1 MNKEIFLKR
10 MSILNIKG
18 IRSLNINFD
27 GQETVICGENGT
39 GKTTILD
46 AFLWLLFGKD
56 STNRADSNFNI
67 KTLDSDGKPILKM
80 DHEVSATLIVNG
92 NEVTLK
98 RSYKEKW
105 GIGSNAGKLT
115 NHFTEF
121 YVNDVKLGTKKEY
134 DSEVSAIIPE
144 DVFRMVTNPLYF
156 PNLPGETQKA
166 MLMDM
171 AGNVSDQDIAAI
183 KPEFLELLSQLTG
196 RTLAQYKK
204 EISAK
209 KNAIKDEIAGIPGR
223 VDEVNRAIPV
233 GEDWKGLEAEL
244 KDKQTKL
251 QDIDSQLIDKS
262 KLSEAENNRKVG
274 IQKQIGEK
282 RLERSNI
289 ENKIRS
295 EASDTNNKARAAIVD
310 FDYKIN
316 TITSEIDRVHR
327 DNSGI
332 DRMIESVNTQLNTLR
347 AKYKEINA
355 EQLNIPEGEFMC
367 PTCKRPLEVADIEAK
382 QNELHANFNQRK
394 SERLQ
399 ANQADG
405 KGKAT
410 ELKELQCKKDQN
422 LVKISDL
429 ENQITTL
436 KGQKQFQE
444 ESLPAAQDANSI
456 IQADQSWIALGNQI
470 SDLENQMSVE
480 STPVDNSELKE
491 GKQVLTESID
501 ALKKRLSKREIIENS
516 HKRIAE
522 LEDILAKNNQALFD
536 LERMEFI
543 ALDFQKAKDNE
554 LMSRINGMF
563 QLVSFNF
570 ISEQLNGNEKL
581 TCVCTVNGTPYPDVN
596 NAGKINAGLD
606 IINAICRSK
615 GISAPIFIDNRES
628 VNDLL
633 PTISQVINLSVSRHK
648 RLVMKTNSMF
658 EDETTEF
665 VEL

>member
-27 GQETVICGENGT
+27 GKETVICGENGT

-67 KTLDSDGKPILKM
+67 KTLDFDGKAILKQ

-105 GIGSNAGKLT
+105 GVGSNAGKLT

-121 YVNDVKLGTKKEY
+121 YVNDVKQGTKKEY
-134 DSEVSAIIPE
+134 DAEVSAIIPE

-156 PNLPGETQKA
+156 PNLPGETQKS

-171 AGNVSDQDIAAI
+171 AGNVQDQDIAAI
-183 KPEFLELLSQLTG
+183 KPEFLELLGQLTG

-209 KNAIKDEIAGIPGR
+209 KSAIKDEIAGIPGR
-223 VDEVNRAIPV
+223 VDEVNRAIPPV
-233 GEDWKGLEAEL
+233 EDWKGLEEEL
-244 KDKQTKL
+244 KDKQIKL
-251 QDIDSQLIDKS
+251 QEIDSQLIDKS
-262 KLSEAENNRKVG
+262 KVSEAENNRKVS

-289 ENKIRS
+289 ENKIRAEVADS
-295 EASDTNNKARAAIVD
+295 NNKARAAIAD

-316 TITSEIDRVHR
+316 TLTSEIGRARR
-327 DNSGI
+327 DNSDI
-332 DRMIESVNTQLNTLR
+332 DRRIESLSTQLNTLR

-410 ELKELQCKKDQN
+410 ELKELQAKKDQN

-444 ESLPAAQDANSI
+444 ENLPAAQDANSI
-456 IQADQSWIALGNQI
+456 IQSDQSWINIGNQI

-491 GKQVLTESID
+491 GKQVLMESID

-633 PTISQVINLSVSRHK
+633 PTISQVVNLSVSRHK
-648 RLVMKTNSMF
+648 RLVMQTNTMF
-658 EDETTEF
+658 EDETPEF

>member
-67 KTLDSDGKPILKM
+67 KTLDADGKAILKQ

-105 GIGSNAGKLT
+105 GVGSNAGKLT

-134 DSEVSAIIPE
+134 DAEVSAIIPE

-204 EISAK
+204 EIAAK

-233 GEDWKGLEAEL
+233 VEDWKGLEAEL
-244 KDKQTKL
+244 KDKQTNL

-295 EASDTNNKARAAIVD
+295 EASDANNKARAAIVD

-316 TITSEIDRVHR
+316 TLTSEIDRAHR
-327 DNSGI
+327 DNSDI
-332 DRMIESVNTQLNTLR
+332 DRRIESINTQLNTLR

-410 ELKELQCKKDQN
+410 ELKELQAKKDQN

-444 ESLPAAQDANSI
+444 ENLPAAQDANSI
-456 IQADQSWIALGNQI
+456 IQSDQSWINIGNQI

-491 GKQVLTESID
+491 GKQVLMESID

-658 EDETTEF
+658 EDATTEF

>member
-115 NHFTEF
+115 SHFTEF

-134 DSEVSAIIPE
+134 DAEVSAIIPE

-196 RTLAQYKK
+196 RTLTQYKK
-204 EISAK
+204 EIAAK

-233 GEDWKGLEAEL
+233 VEDWKGLEAEL

-262 KLSEAENNRKVG
+262 KVSEAENNRKVG

-295 EASDTNNKARAAIVD
+295 EASDANNKARAAIVD

-316 TITSEIDRVHR
+316 TLTSEIDRAHR
-327 DNSGI
+327 DNSDI
-332 DRMIESVNTQLNTLR
+332 DRRIESINTQLNTLR
-347 AKYKEINA
+347 AKYKEINV

-410 ELKELQCKKDQN
+410 ELKELQAKKDQN

-444 ESLPAAQDANSI
+444 ENLPAAQDANSI
-456 IQADQSWIALGNQI
+456 IQADQSWINIGNQI
-470 SDLENQMSVE
+470 SDLENQMSVG

-648 RLVMKTNSMF
+648 RLVMQTNTLF
-658 EDETTEF
+658 EDETPEF

>member
-67 KTLDSDGKPILKM
+67 KTLDADGKAILKQ

-105 GIGSNAGKLT
+105 GVGSNAGKLT

-134 DSEVSAIIPE
+134 DAEVSAIIPE

-196 RTLAQYKK
+196 RTLAQCKK
-204 EISAK
+204 EIAAK

-233 GEDWKGLEAEL
+233 VEDWKGLEAEL

-295 EASDTNNKARAAIVD
+295 EASDANNKARAAIVD

-316 TITSEIDRVHR
+316 TLTSEIDRAHR
-327 DNSGI
+327 DNSDI
-332 DRMIESVNTQLNTLR
+332 DRRIESINTQLNTLR

-410 ELKELQCKKDQN
+410 ELKELQAKKDQN

-444 ESLPAAQDANSI
+444 ENLPAAQDANSI
-456 IQADQSWIALGNQI
+456 IQSDQSWINIGNQI

-491 GKQVLTESID
+491 GKQVLMESID

>member
-115 NHFTEF
+115 SHFTEF

-134 DSEVSAIIPE
+134 DAEVSAIIPE

-204 EISAK
+204 EIAAK

-233 GEDWKGLEAEL
+233 VEDWKGLEVEL

-262 KLSEAENNRKVG
+262 KVSEAENNRKVG

-295 EASDTNNKARAAIVD
+295 EASDANNKARAAIVD

-316 TITSEIDRVHR
+316 TLTSEIDRAHR
-327 DNSGI
+327 DNSDI
-332 DRMIESVNTQLNTLR
+332 DRRIESVNTQLNTLR

-410 ELKELQCKKDQN
+410 ELKELQAKKDQN

-444 ESLPAAQDANSI
+444 ENLPAAQDANSI
-456 IQADQSWIALGNQI
+456 IQADQSWINIGNQI

-480 STPVDNSELKE
+480 SAPVDNSELKE
-491 GKQVLTESID
+491 GKQVLSESID

-648 RLVMKTNSMF
+648 QLVMQTNTLF
-658 EDETTEF
+658 EDETPEF

>member
-1 MNKEIFLKR
+1 MNKEIFLKK

-27 GQETVICGENGT
+27 GKETVICGENGT

-67 KTLDSDGKPILKM
+67 KTLDSDGKAILKQ

-105 GIGSNAGKLT
+105 GVGSNAGKLT

-134 DSEVSAIIPE
+134 DAEVSAIIPE

-171 AGNVSDQDIAAI
+171 AGNVHDQDMAAI
-183 KPEFLELLSQLTG
+183 KPGFLELLGQLTG

-209 KNAIKDEIAGIPGR
+209 KSAIKDEIAGIPGR
-223 VDEVNRAIPV
+223 VDEVNRAIPIV
-233 GEDWKGLEAEL
+233 EDWKGLEAEL

-282 RLERSNI
+282 RLERSDI

-295 EASDTNNKARAAIVD
+295 EASNANNKARAAIMD

-316 TITSEIDRVHR
+316 TLTSEIDRAHR
-327 DNSGI
+327 DNSDI
-332 DRMIESVNTQLNTLR
+332 DRRIESINTQLNTLR

-405 KGKAT
+405 KGKAA
-410 ELKELQCKKDQN
+410 ELKELQGKKDQN
-422 LVKISDL
+422 LIKISDL

-444 ESLPAAQDANSI
+444 ENLPAAQDANLL

-480 STPVDNSELKE
+480 SVPVDNSELKE
-491 GKQVLTESID
+491 GKKVLTVSID

-615 GISAPIFIDNRES
+615 GIAAPIFIDNRES

-633 PTISQVINLSVSRHK
+633 PTISQVVNLSVSRHK
-648 RLVMKTNSMF
+648 RLVMQTNTMF
-658 EDETTEF
+658 EDETPEF